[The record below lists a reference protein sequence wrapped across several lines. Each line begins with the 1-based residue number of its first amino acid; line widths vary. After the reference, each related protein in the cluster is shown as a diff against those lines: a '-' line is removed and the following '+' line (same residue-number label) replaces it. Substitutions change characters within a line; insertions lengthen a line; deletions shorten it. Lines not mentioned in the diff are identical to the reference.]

1 MYGNTMNVY
10 VLYANVNIEGTK
22 TTSILT
28 IQSVDFELTE
38 RQKANIEQRQKG
50 NKDNDPVGISYDQL

>member
-1 MYGNTMNVY
+1 MFVKETKRFMYYMYLFSHNVLDY
-10 VLYANVNIEGTK
+10 VDTCKSITEVNIPGTK

-38 RQKANIEQRQKG
+38 R
-50 NKDNDPVGISYDQL
+50 

>member
-1 MYGNTMNVY
+1 MKIYGKGTLNVY
-10 VLYANVNIEGTK
+10 VLYANVNTEGTK

-38 RQKANIEQRQKG
+38 R
-50 NKDNDPVGISYDQL
+50 